1 MNRLIRLPLSW
12 RREDTPDSL
21 FIRIGSETNKEWCLN
36 LCLLREGLI
45 DSLTIID
52 EEGSYKLRVLLD
64 PSLARRS
71 AVERSQSRGADA
83 FLSRTELDYWATF
96 FLKYYRDGVGE
107 VNHLDVEAYPRNPN
121 TARGLGIVLQI
132 ANALPP
138 ISGEEAR
145 RRLGLS

>member
-1 MNRLIRLPLSW
+1 M
-12 RREDTPDSL
+12 
-21 FIRIGSETNKEWCLN
+21 
-36 LCLLREGLI
+36 
-45 DSLTIID
+45 
-52 EEGSYKLRVLLD
+52 YKLRVLLD
-64 PSLARRS
+64 SSLARRS
-71 AVERSQSRGADA
+71 AVERSQSRGADV
-83 FLSRTELDYWATF
+83 FLSRTGLDYWATF

-121 TARGLGIVLQI
+121 MARGLGIVLQI